1 MLTPEELKSAA
12 AEERRKIETRVKGR
26 QGGVATYFDV
36 FVCNFLDR
44 LTASESE
51 HGWNPHPRDPRAR
64 RWNPFRA
71 RGRVRNTRDAAELQ
85 WFVSYLRDR
94 EHGRLV
100 EYELRHGKGRGRS
113 DIRSPER
120 MLSQGN
126 AECLSWKGMPLFK
139 TIYDFA
145 ILPML
150 MWELKPASV
159 FEIGSGTGASACW
172 MADVLDAFGLD
183 TRVYSVD
190 LKPVGQ
196 SHPRVRF
203 LAGDC
208 TTPESLFG
216 ADLLRA
222 APHPYLIVED
232 AHKNVREVLR
242 YLDGFLIEGDYVFV
256 EDSLDKHEALR
267 AFLSDCP
274 NRYLV
279 DTHYTDFFGRNA
291 TSAID
296 SILVRA

>member
-1 MLTPEELKSAA
+1 MVLTPEELKSAA
-12 AEERRKIETRVKGR
+12 AKARRKLESRVKGK
-26 QGGVATYFDV
+26 QGGLATYFDL

-51 HGWNPHPRDPRAR
+51 HGWNAYPRAP
-64 RWNPFRA
+64 RWNPFRR
-71 RGRVRNTRDAAELQ
+71 RGRARNTRDAAELQ
-85 WFVSYLRDR
+85 WLVGYLKDR
-94 EHGRLV
+94 EQGRLV
-100 EYELRHGKGRGRS
+100 PYEPRHGKGRGRS

-120 MLSQGN
+120 MLSQGSE
-126 AECLSWKGMPLFK
+126 ECLSWKGKPLFK
-139 TIYDFA
+139 TVYDFA

-159 FEIGSGTGASACW
+159 FELGSGTGTSACW
-172 MADVLDAFGLD
+172 MADILATFGLD
-183 TRVYSVD
+183 TWVYSAD
-190 LKPVGQ
+190 IRPVGE

-208 TTPESLFG
+208 TSPESLFG
-216 ADLLRA
+216 ADLLRT

-267 AFLSDCP
+267 GFVGDCP

-279 DTHYTDFFGRNA
+279 DTRYTDFFGRNA

-296 SILVRA
+296 SIFVRV